1 MSMPD
6 DDPTDRTAEPVRKK
20 GDTVVVDDT
29 TLPSHRGAELEGL
42 SAFIVGEHREDTD
55 PPARGPVSLYGDDDL
70 GGVVLAGRYHLDFEL
85 GRGGMGAVW
94 VAEHLTLRVP
104 VAVKVML
111 ERVAKHQD
119 YVRRF
124 RREARAMSTLRHR
137 HIVQVMDY
145 GVEQGRPFIVMEY
158 LRGQNLAT
166 WQDALGRLPTSAE
179 IAQIVLPL
187 CDAFDAAHGA
197 GIIHRDLKPENI
209 FLAEEG
215 DGRSVLKVLDFGLAR
230 MDDDTDDATLTRENL
245 VSGTPLYMS
254 PEQCRSLAQVGPA
267 TDLYA
272 LGCVLTELLQ
282 GSPPF
287 GGKSHA
293 DVLTQQ
299 MFSAPPPLQ
308 RTDGSWPVPPL
319 LEKLRLDLL
328 AKRPE
333 LRPPNV
339 AAVRERFLE
348 ALDPVRE
355 AARLPPRKGPA
366 PVGARDARVPEWTA
380 PDAHTTTPP
389 VGRLSG
395 QVLLLHLEQS
405 PEGLDDAAVI
415 GLSTSGLG
423 LRRVEPDDRP
433 PFASLMVIDA
443 GDQVTGACAWLD
455 AHLDVV
461 DAGAIVCVREASGP
475 ILKRLIAAGAAEI
488 LPYPVEV
495 GALMKMVRR
504 LLRRRHRRTSR

>member
-1 MSMPD
+1 MNDPD
-6 DDPTDRTAEPVRKK
+6 DDTDRMAQPVRQK
-20 GDTVVVDDT
+20 GDTVQVDDDT
-29 TLPSHRGAELEGL
+29 VPSLREDELDGL
-42 SAFIVGEHREDTD
+42 SAFIVGDHREDTA
-55 PPARGPVSLYGDDDL
+55 PPPQTPISIHGDDAL
-70 GGVVLAGRYHLDFEL
+70 AGVVLAGRYRLDFEL

-111 ERVAKHQD
+111 ERVSRHQD

-158 LRGQNLAT
+158 LRGQNLAD
-166 WQDALGRLPTSAE
+166 WQDHLARLPTMAE
-179 IAQIVLPL
+179 IAQIILPL
-187 CDAFDAAHGA
+187 CDAFEAAHNA

-215 DGRSVLKVLDFGLAR
+215 DGRTVLKMLDFGLAR
-230 MDDDTDDATLTRENL
+230 MDDETDDDATLTKENL

-254 PEQCRSLAQVGPA
+254 PEQCRSLAHVGPA

-272 LGCVLTELLQ
+272 IGCVLTELLQ
-282 GSPPF
+282 GLPPF
-287 GGKSHA
+287 DGKSHA
-293 DVLTQQ
+293 DVLSQQ

-308 RTDGSWPVPPL
+308 RHEGAWPVPPL

-339 AAVRERFLE
+339 AALRERFLE
-348 ALDPVRE
+348 ALDPERE
-355 AARLPPRKGPA
+355 AARLPPRKTAEPMGGRA
-366 PVGARDARVPEWTA
+366 GRVPDWTA
-380 PDAHTTTPP
+380 PDAHVTTPP

-395 QVLLLHLEQS
+395 QVLILHFEKA
-405 PEGLDDAAVI
+405 PDGLDDAATI

-423 LRRVEPDDRP
+423 LRRIGPDDAAP
-433 PFASLMVIDA
+433 PDNLVVIDA
-443 GDQVTGACAWLD
+443 GDAVESACAWLEANSD
-455 AHLDVV
+455 AIEI
-461 DAGAIVCVREASGP
+461 GAIVCVREPSGP
-475 ILKRLIAAGAAEI
+475 VLKRLISAGAAEV

-495 GALMKMVRR
+495 GALLKMVRR
-504 LLRRRHRRTSR
+504 LLRRRNRRNTK